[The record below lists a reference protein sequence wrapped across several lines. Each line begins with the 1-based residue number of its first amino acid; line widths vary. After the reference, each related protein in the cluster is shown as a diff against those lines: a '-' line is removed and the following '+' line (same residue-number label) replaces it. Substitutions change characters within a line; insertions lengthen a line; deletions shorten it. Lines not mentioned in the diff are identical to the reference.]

1 MVVHV
6 GNVGS
11 VRACAAGEWPDR
23 WPGLSEAPG
32 VRNSP
37 PCATNPVAT
46 TRRRN
51 LSASILPRKEDPVN
65 LIQLIAAAVLM
76 SVAALAHAL
85 DIQPYTAG
93 ALAEAQKADKPVAL
107 HFHADWCPTCKAQE
121 KVLQTLKAEPGLDL
135 TVLVANYDTEKAL
148 KQRFNIRGQSTFVV
162 LRGQQERGR
171 VVGETTPAGIRS
183 VLKTA
188 L

>member
-1 MVVHV
+1 MTLTKLII
-6 GNVGS
+6 S
-11 VRACAAGEWPDR
+11 TALLCTAAF
-23 WPGLSEAPG
+23 
-32 VRNSP
+32 
-37 PCATNPVAT
+37 
-46 TRRRN
+46 
-51 LSASILPRKEDPVN
+51 
-65 LIQLIAAAVLM
+65 
-76 SVAALAHAL
+76 AHAL
-85 DIQPYTAG
+85 DIKPYTAE

-121 KVLQTLKAEPGLDL
+121 KVLQTLKSEPGLDL

-162 LRGQQERGR
+162 LRGEKERGR
-171 VVGETTPAGIRS
+171 VVGETSAAGIRT

>member
-1 MVVHV
+1 VTLTKLII
-6 GNVGS
+6 S
-11 VRACAAGEWPDR
+11 TALLCTAAF
-23 WPGLSEAPG
+23 
-32 VRNSP
+32 
-37 PCATNPVAT
+37 
-46 TRRRN
+46 
-51 LSASILPRKEDPVN
+51 
-65 LIQLIAAAVLM
+65 
-76 SVAALAHAL
+76 AHAL
-85 DIQPYTAG
+85 DIKPYTAE

-121 KVLQTLKAEPGLDL
+121 KVLQTLKSEPGLDL

-162 LRGQQERGR
+162 LRGEKERGR
-171 VVGETTPAGIRS
+171 VVGETSAAGIRA

>member
-1 MVVHV
+1 MTLTKLLI
-6 GNVGS
+6 S
-11 VRACAAGEWPDR
+11 TALLCTAAF
-23 WPGLSEAPG
+23 
-32 VRNSP
+32 
-37 PCATNPVAT
+37 
-46 TRRRN
+46 
-51 LSASILPRKEDPVN
+51 
-65 LIQLIAAAVLM
+65 
-76 SVAALAHAL
+76 AHAL
-85 DIQPYTAG
+85 DIKPYTAE

-121 KVLQTLKAEPGLDL
+121 KALQALKAEPGLDL

-162 LRGQQERGR
+162 LRGEKERGR
-171 VVGETTPAGIRS
+171 LVGETSAAGIRT